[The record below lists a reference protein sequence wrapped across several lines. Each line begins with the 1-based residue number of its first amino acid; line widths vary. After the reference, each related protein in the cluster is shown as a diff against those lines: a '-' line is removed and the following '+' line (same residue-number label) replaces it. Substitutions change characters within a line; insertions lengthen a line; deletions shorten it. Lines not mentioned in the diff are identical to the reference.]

1 MSRYN
6 DNNNNL
12 NEDQKNSLTIMSLN
26 VMKRCEKKLT
36 ATCKILN
43 SNGTP
48 KGTGFFCEIK
58 LNNKL
63 TKVLFTN
70 NHVIDNY
77 DSDIKI
83 EYDRD
88 IIKLKKENRFFYT
101 NEDLDYSCIEIL
113 DSDNFN
119 NYFKVDENI
128 NNNNPKKEYKYDEFV
143 IIQYP
148 RGDDV
153 SFAEGYINNIQNNY
167 KIFHSINTE
176 DGSSGSPL
184 ILDTRNL
191 KVIGIHCGKYKNLN
205 RGVYMKE
212 IIKDI
217 EKQILDDNQN
227 NIIQKWKCPICS
239 CKTNLI
245 NNPIC
250 SICGNNI
257 NKNNKNNNN
266 NNIDKNDFNSYINKQ
281 FNQYSFY
288 NNQKNNDIFNTNK
301 TIKFNPIGK
310 YKNEYE
316 NKEYDLYTYGQL
328 EENKYCW

>member
-1 MSRYN
+1 MNRYI
-6 DNNNNL
+6 DNINL
-12 NEDQKNSLTIMSLN
+12 NETERNTLNIMSFNL
-26 VMKRCEKKLT
+26 MKRCEKKLN

-43 SNGTP
+43 SNGTS

-70 NHVIDNY
+70 NHVLNDYN
-77 DSDIKI
+77 SNIKI

-119 NYFKVDENI
+119 NYFKVDKNI
-128 NNNNPKKEYKYDEFV
+128 NNNNPEEEYKYDQLV

-148 RGDDV
+148 GGNIPE
-153 SFAEGYINNIQNNY
+153 FGEGYIN
-167 KIFHSINTE
+167 KINKESIIYSIMSE
-176 DGSSGSPL
+176 CGSSGSP
-184 ILDTRNL
+184 ICLDTRNL
-191 KVIGIHCGKYKNLN
+191 KVIGIHRGKADNENKNLK
-205 RGVYMKE
+205 RGIFMKE

-217 EKQILDDNQN
+217 EKQILNYNQN
-227 NIIQKWKCPICS
+227 DIIQKWKCPICS

-281 FNQYSFY
+281 FNQY
-288 NNQKNNDIFNTNK
+288 
-301 TIKFNPIGK
+301 
-310 YKNEYE
+310 
-316 NKEYDLYTYGQL
+316 
-328 EENKYCW
+328 